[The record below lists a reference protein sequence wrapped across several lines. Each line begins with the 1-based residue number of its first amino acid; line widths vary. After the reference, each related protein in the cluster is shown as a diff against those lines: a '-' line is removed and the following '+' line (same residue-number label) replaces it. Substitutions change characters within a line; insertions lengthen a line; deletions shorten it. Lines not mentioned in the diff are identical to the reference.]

1 MFRFAGS
8 HHRLEVQHLLP
19 TNKLNTILGSRAFLC
34 VNSTSSIVTSTSIS
48 QMIALFDKV
57 VIAISSRRSTQLHG
71 PSRYNFAQRHT
82 IRPRRRKGRMKF
94 CNCRAS
100 LRCVRISVCS
110 IPPVIDR
117 AARAASHCLHS
128 RPGPRAGR
136 RSGHGSDRVR
146 TKDAVSPGRGPVST
160 TRYSEWQ
167 PLVPKGS
174 TRTDDDSGRPDSNGT
189 V

>member
-71 PSRYNFAQRHT
+71 PSRYNFAQRQPY
-82 IRPRRRKGRMKF
+82 RPAPTPNLEGRMKF
-94 CNCRAS
+94 CNYGATTHAPFRAS

-117 AARAASHCLHS
+117 AAGAASHCLHS

-136 RSGHGSDRVR
+136 RSGHRSSADEGCRV
-146 TKDAVSPGRGPVST
+146 AG
-160 TRYSEWQ
+160 E
-167 PLVPKGS
+167 
-174 TRTDDDSGRPDSNGT
+174 RPRLDYT
-189 V
+189 IQ

>member
-71 PSRYNFAQRHT
+71 PSRYNFAQRQPYHPAPT
-82 IRPRRRKGRMKF
+82 PKGPDEVLQL
-94 CNCRAS
+94 CRAS

-110 IPPVIDR
+110 RPPVIDR
-117 AARAASHCLHS
+117 AAGAASHCLHS

-136 RSGHGSDRVR
+136 RSGHRSSADEGCRV
-146 TKDAVSPGRGPVST
+146 AG
-160 TRYSEWQ
+160 E
-167 PLVPKGS
+167 
-174 TRTDDDSGRPDSNGT
+174 RPRLDYT
-189 V
+189 IQ